1 MIPEELKRLRQWV
14 CWQAVP
20 DPARPDHPR
29 KTPINPRTGKGAMSN
44 NPDTWTDY
52 DTAFRESI
60 HYTGIGFM
68 FAGGYFGVDIDNCE
82 EAIEDYRLGGVDNIV
97 AEFIGTLRSYA
108 EYSQSGR
115 GIHIICRG
123 KLPPGGRRK
132 GSVEMYDSGRF
143 FVMTGNQAAEY
154 TEIADCGERIKPLHE
169 KYIGGARP
177 KANRLPA
184 PVLPVSFS
192 DSEILEKAG
201 KAKAG
206 AVFQALYNGEWEAYF
221 GSQSEADLSL
231 CNRLAYWT
239 RKDPEAIDR
248 LFRSSGLMRDKWDR
262 AQAGSTYGKLTIE
275 KAIRDCESVYTPPPE
290 KYYITVGK
298 KKKPKRYSF
307 DDTGNA
313 ERFCDLFG
321 DNVRYNYTDKTW
333 MWYDGRRW
341 KYDDTGEPK
350 RMVDEMLSIMQTPE
364 ESELYLDDEGE
375 LQKKYQAH
383 IKRSRSSSAKTAAL
397 KESEHLVPVTSDA
410 LDLNPYTL
418 NTPSG
423 VLDLR
428 TGVLKKHDPDLYLS
442 KICNAEYSEK
452 LDTPVWDGFLQQIF
466 GGDEE
471 MIRFIQRAAGYSMTG
486 VTDEQCMFI
495 CIGDGR
501 NGKSTMLNILAD
513 ILGDYA
519 CNMQPESLAIK
530 SGGSAVNSDIA
541 RLRGVRFATTVE
553 PDEGMRLA
561 EGLVKQLT
569 GGDVVT
575 ARRLYGNE
583 FEFHP
588 QCKIWMAAN
597 HKPIIRGTDLGIWRR
612 IYLIPFTIQIP
623 DSKVDKTLKYKL
635 RDEMPG
641 ILKWMADGCTMWQR
655 EGLNPPLTVQSAGKD
670 YQREMDVI
678 SRFVDECCE
687 RTTYEG
693 VRAADLYAAYKN
705 WANSNNEYCMSS
717 TRFGKEMGGRF
728 DKQKNGSGTYLYRGL
743 KLVNYRI
750 SSYK

>member
-1 MIPEELKRLRQWV
+1 MIPTELKRLRQWV

-29 KTPINPRTGKGAMSN
+29 KTPVNPMTGGGAMSN
-44 NPDTWTDY
+44 NPDTWADY
-52 DTAFRESI
+52 DTAVRESKK
-60 HYTGIGFM
+60 YTGIGFM
-68 FAGGYFGVDIDNCE
+68 FANGYFGVDIDNVE
-82 EAIEDYRLGGVDNIV
+82 DAIEDYKNGSTDNIV

-132 GSVEMYDSGRF
+132 GNVEMYDSGRF
-143 FVMTGNQAAEY
+143 FVMTGNAAAEY
-154 TEIADCGERIKPLHE
+154 TEIADGGERIKPLHE

-177 KANRLPA
+177 KPNRGPA
-184 PVLPVSFS
+184 PVQPVSLS
-192 DSEILEKAG
+192 DAEILQKAG
-201 KAKAG
+201 EAKAG

-221 GSQSEADLSL
+221 NSQSEADLSL

-239 RKDPEAIDR
+239 GKDAEAMDR
-248 LFRSSGLMRDKWDR
+248 LFRASGLMRDKWDR
-262 AQAGSTYGKLTIE
+262 EQSGSTYGKLTIE
-275 KAIRDCESVYTPPPE
+275 KAIRDCESVYTPPQ
-290 KYYITVGK
+290 KYYITVGG
-298 KKKPKRYSF
+298 KKKPKLYSF

-313 ERFCDLFG
+313 ERFIDLFG
-321 DNVRYNYTDKTW
+321 GSVRYNYTDKSW

-341 KYDDTGEPK
+341 KYDDSGEPK
-350 RMVDEMLSIMQTPE
+350 RMVDEMLDVMRTPE
-364 ESELYLDDEGE
+364 ESSLYVDDTGDLEK
-375 LQKKYQAH
+375 QYQAH
-383 IKRSRSSSAKTAAL
+383 VKRSRSSAAKTACL
-397 KESEHLVPVTSDA
+397 KEAEHLVPITSSV
-410 LDLNPYTL
+410 LDVDPYKL

-423 VLDLR
+423 VLDLVS
-428 TGVLKKHDPDLYLS
+428 GAVQPHNSAQNLS
-442 KICNAEYSEK
+442 KICNAEYTEK
-452 LDTPVWDGFLQQIF
+452 RDTPVWDAFLAQIF
-466 GGDEE
+466 NQDEA
-471 MIRFIQRAAGYSMTG
+471 MIRFVQRAVGYSLTG

-501 NGKSTMLNILAD
+501 NGKSTLLNVFAD

-519 CNMQPESLAIK
+519 CNMQPESLAVK
-530 SGGSAVNSDIA
+530 NGGSAVNSDIA

-583 FEFHP
+583 FEFRP

-612 IYLIPFTIQIP
+612 IYLIPFTVQIP
-623 DSKVDKTLKYKL
+623 DHMVDKSLKYKL

-641 ILKWMADGCTMWQR
+641 ILKWMADGCAMWQR
-655 EGLNPPLTVQSAGKD
+655 EGLNPPLSVQSAGKD
-670 YQREMDVI
+670 YQHEMDVI

-687 RTTYEG
+687 RSGYET
-693 VRAADLYAAYKN
+693 VRAADLYAAYKR
-705 WANSNNEYCMSS
+705 WATENNEYCMSS
-717 TRFGKEMGGRF
+717 TRFGKEISGRF
-728 DKQKNGSGTYLYRGL
+728 DKRHSMHGWVYVGL
-743 KLVNYRI
+743 KISNYKI
-750 SSYK
+750 G

>member
-1 MIPEELKRLRQWV
+1 MIPAELKALRQWV

-20 DPARPDHPR
+20 DPARPGHPR
-29 KTPINPRTGKGAMSN
+29 KTPVNPMTGGGAMSN
-44 NPDTWTDY
+44 NSDTWADY
-52 DTAFRESI
+52 DTAVRESKK
-60 HYTGIGFM
+60 YTGIGFM
-68 FAGGYFGVDIDNCE
+68 FANGYFGVDIDNVE
-82 EAIEDYRLGGVDNIV
+82 DAIEDYKNGSTDNIV

-123 KLPPGGRRK
+123 KLPAGGRRK
-132 GSVEMYDSGRF
+132 GNIEMYDSGRF
-143 FVMTGNQAAEY
+143 FVMTGNAAAEY
-154 TEIADCGERIKPLHE
+154 TEIADGGERIKPLHE
-169 KYIGGARP
+169 KYIGGTRP
-177 KANRLPA
+177 KPNRGPA
-184 PVLPVSFS
+184 AVQLVSLS
-192 DSEILEKAG
+192 DAEILQKAG

-239 RKDPEAIDR
+239 GKDAEAMDR
-248 LFRSSGLMRDKWDR
+248 LFRASGLMRDKWDR
-262 AQAGSTYGKLTIE
+262 EQAGSTYGKLTIE
-275 KAIRDCESVYTPPPE
+275 KAIRDCESVYTPPQ
-290 KYYITVGK
+290 KYYITVGG
-298 KKKPKRYSF
+298 KKKPKLYSF

-313 ERFCDLFG
+313 ERFIDLFG
-321 DNVRYNYTDKTW
+321 DNVRYNYTDKSW

-341 KYDDTGEPK
+341 KYDDSGEPK
-350 RMVDEMLSIMQTPE
+350 RMVDEMLSIMRTPE
-364 ESELYLDDEGE
+364 EADLYLDDEGE
-375 LQKKYQAH
+375 LQKRYQAH
-383 IKRSRSSSAKTAAL
+383 VKRSRSSAAKTACL
-397 KESEHLVPVTSDA
+397 KEAEHLVPIISSV
-410 LDLNPYTL
+410 LDVDPYKL

-423 VLDLR
+423 VLDLVR
-428 TGVLKKHDPDLYLS
+428 GAVQPHNAAQNLS
-442 KICNAEYSEK
+442 KICNAEYTEK
-452 LDTPVWDGFLQQIF
+452 RDTPVWDAFLAQIF
-466 GGDEE
+466 NQDEA
-471 MIRFIQRAAGYSMTG
+471 MIRFVQRAVGYSLTG

-501 NGKSTMLNILAD
+501 NGKSTLLNVFAD

-519 CNMQPESLAIK
+519 CNMQPESLAVK
-530 SGGSAVNSDIA
+530 NGGSAVNSDIA

-583 FEFHP
+583 FEFRP

-612 IYLIPFTIQIP
+612 IYLIPFTVQIP
-623 DSKVDKTLKYKL
+623 DHMVDKSLKYKL

-641 ILKWMADGCTMWQR
+641 ILKWMADGCAMWQR
-655 EGLNPPLTVQSAGKD
+655 EGLNPPLSVQSAGKD
-670 YQREMDVI
+670 YQHEMDVI

-687 RTTYEG
+687 RSGYET
-693 VRAADLYAAYKN
+693 VRAADLYAAYKR
-705 WANSNNEYCMSS
+705 WATENNEYCMSS
-717 TRFGKEMGGRF
+717 TRFGKEIGGRF
-728 DKQKNGSGTYLYRGL
+728 EKRLIKTGTVYVGL
-743 KLVNYRI
+743 KITGYAI
-750 SSYK
+750 

>member
-1 MIPEELKRLRQWV
+1 MIPAELKRLRQWV

-20 DPARPDHPR
+20 DPVRPDHPR
-29 KTPINPRTGKGAMSN
+29 KTPVNPMTGGGAMSN
-44 NPDTWTDY
+44 NPDTWADY
-52 DTAFRESI
+52 DTAVRESKK
-60 HYTGIGFM
+60 YTGIGFM
-68 FAGGYFGVDIDNCE
+68 FANGYFGVDIDNVE
-82 EAIEDYRLGGVDNIV
+82 DAIEDYKNGSTDNIV

-132 GSVEMYDSGRF
+132 GNVEMYDSGRF
-143 FVMTGNQAAEY
+143 FVMTGNAAAEY
-154 TEIADCGERIKPLHE
+154 TEIADGGERIKPLHE

-177 KANRLPA
+177 KPNRGPA
-184 PVLPVSFS
+184 AVQTVSLS
-192 DSEILEKAG
+192 DAEILQKAG
-201 KAKAG
+201 EAKAG
-206 AVFQALYNGEWEAYF
+206 AVFQALYNGEWETYF

-239 RKDPEAIDR
+239 GKDAEAMDR
-248 LFRSSGLMRDKWDR
+248 LFRASGLMRDKWDR
-262 AQAGSTYGKLTIE
+262 EQAGSTYGKLTIE
-275 KAIRDCESVYTPPPE
+275 KAIRDCETVYTPPQ
-290 KYYITVGK
+290 KYYITVGG
-298 KKKPKRYSF
+298 KKKPKLYSF

-313 ERFCDLFG
+313 ERFIDLFG
-321 DNVRYNYTDKTW
+321 ESVRYNYTDKSW

-341 KYDDTGEPK
+341 KYDDSGEPK
-350 RMVDEMLSIMQTPE
+350 RMVDEMLSIMRTPE
-364 ESELYLDDEGE
+364 EADLYLDDEGE
-375 LQKKYQAH
+375 LQKRYQAH
-383 IKRSRSSSAKTAAL
+383 VKRSRSSAAKTACL
-397 KESEHLVPVTSDA
+397 KEAEHLVPVTSSV
-410 LDLNPYTL
+410 LDVDPYKL

-423 VLDLR
+423 VLDL
-428 TGVLKKHDPDLYLS
+428 VSAAVQPHNAAQNLS
-442 KICNAEYSEK
+442 KICNAEYTEK
-452 LDTPVWDGFLQQIF
+452 RDTPVWDAFLAQIF
-466 GGDEE
+466 NQDEA
-471 MIRFIQRAAGYSMTG
+471 MIRFVQRAAGYSLTG

-501 NGKSTMLNILAD
+501 NGKSTLLNVFAD

-519 CNMQPESLAIK
+519 CNMQPESLAVK
-530 SGGSAVNSDIA
+530 NGGSAVNSDIA

-583 FEFHP
+583 FEFRP

-612 IYLIPFTIQIP
+612 IYLIPFTVQIP
-623 DSKVDKTLKYKL
+623 DHMVDKSLKYKL

-641 ILKWMADGCTMWQR
+641 ILKWMADGCAMWQR
-655 EGLNPPLTVQSAGKD
+655 EGLNPPLSVQSAGKD
-670 YQREMDVI
+670 YQHEMDVI

-687 RTTYEG
+687 RTGYET
-693 VRAADLYAAYKN
+693 VRAADLYAAYKR
-705 WANSNNEYCMSS
+705 WATENNEYCMSS
-717 TRFGKEMGGRF
+717 TRFGKEIGARYEKRTVMT
-728 DKQKNGSGTYLYRGL
+728 GTVYVGI
-743 KLVNYRI
+743 KI
-750 SSYK
+750 SRYAI

>member
-1 MIPEELKRLRQWV
+1 MIPAELKGLRQWV

-20 DPARPDHPR
+20 DPARPDRPR
-29 KTPINPRTGKGAMSN
+29 KTPVNPLTGGGAMSN

-52 DTAFRESI
+52 DTAVRESKK
-60 HYTGIGFM
+60 YTGIGFM
-68 FAGGYFGVDIDNCE
+68 FANGYFGVDIDNADD
-82 EAIEDYRLGGVDNIV
+82 AIEDYRDGGTDNIV

-132 GSVEMYDSGRF
+132 GNVEMYDSGRF

-177 KANRLPA
+177 KPNRGPA
-184 PVLPVSFS
+184 PVRPVSLS
-192 DSEILEKAG
+192 DAEILQKAG
-201 KAKAG
+201 EAKAG
-206 AVFQALYNGEWEAYF
+206 AVFQALYNGDWELYF

-239 RKDPEAIDR
+239 GKDAEAMDR
-248 LFRSSGLMRDKWDR
+248 LFRASGLMRDKWDR
-262 AQAGSTYGKLTIE
+262 EQAGSTYGKLTID
-275 KAIRDCESVYTPPPE
+275 KAIRDCETVYTPPE
-290 KYYITVGK
+290 KYYITVGG
-298 KKKPKRYSF
+298 KKKPKLYSF

-313 ERFCDLFG
+313 ERFIDLFG
-321 DNVRYNYTDKTW
+321 DNVRYNYTDKSW

-341 KYDDTGEPK
+341 KYDDSGEPK
-350 RMVDEMLSIMQTPE
+350 RMVDEMLSIMRTPE
-364 ESELYLDDEGE
+364 EASLYVDETGDLE
-375 LQKKYQAH
+375 KQYQAH
-383 IKRSRSSSAKTAAL
+383 VKRSRSSAAKTACL
-397 KESEHLVPVTSDA
+397 KEAEHLVPIISSV
-410 LDLNPYTL
+410 LDVDPYKL

-423 VLDLR
+423 VLDLVS
-428 TGVLKKHDPDLYLS
+428 GAVQPHNAAQNLS
-442 KICNAEYSEK
+442 KICNAEYTEK
-452 LDTPVWDGFLQQIF
+452 RDTPVWDAFLAQIF
-466 GGDEE
+466 NQDEA
-471 MIRFIQRAAGYSMTG
+471 MIRFVQRAVGYSLTG

-501 NGKSTMLNILAD
+501 NGKSTLLNVFAD

-519 CNMQPESLAIK
+519 CNMQPESLAVK
-530 SGGSAVNSDIA
+530 NGGSAVNSDIA

-583 FEFHP
+583 FEFRP

-612 IYLIPFTIQIP
+612 IYLIPFTVQIP
-623 DSKVDKTLKYKL
+623 DHMVDKSLKYKL

-641 ILKWMADGCTMWQR
+641 ILKWMADGCAMWQR
-655 EGLNPPLTVQSAGKD
+655 EGLNPPLSVQSAGKD
-670 YQREMDVI
+670 YQHEMDVI

-687 RTTYEG
+687 RSGYET
-693 VRAADLYAAYKN
+693 VRAADLYAAYKR
-705 WANSNNEYCMSS
+705 WATENNEYCMSS
-717 TRFGKEMGGRF
+717 TRFGKEISGRF
-728 DKQKNGSGTYLYRGL
+728 EKRLIKTGTVYVGL
-743 KLVNYRI
+743 KITGYAI
-750 SSYK
+750 

>member
-52 DTAFRESI
+52 DTAFKESI

-169 KYIGGARP
+169 KYIGGARL

-184 PVLPVSFS
+184 PALPVSLS

-275 KAIRDCESVYTPPPE
+275 KAIRDCESVYTPPTE
-290 KYYITVGK
+290 KYTITVGK

-313 ERFCDLFG
+313 EHFCDLFG
-321 DNVRYNYTDKTW
+321 GNVRYNYTDKAW

-341 KYDDTGEPK
+341 KYDDSGEPK
-350 RMVDEMLSIMQTPE
+350 RMVDEMLSIMQSPE

-428 TGVLKKHDPDLYLS
+428 TGLLKKHDPDLYLS

-466 GGDEE
+466 GGDEQ

-583 FEFHP
+583 FEFRP

-612 IYLIPFTIQIP
+612 IYLIPFTVQIP

-678 SRFVDECCE
+678 SRFVEECCV
-687 RTTYEG
+687 RTAYEG
-693 VRAADLYAAYKN
+693 VRASDLYAAYKR
-705 WANSNNEYCMSS
+705 WATENNEYCMSS

-728 DKQKNGSGTYLYRGL
+728 EKQKGISSNVYRGI
-743 KLVNYRI
+743 KLINYQI
-750 SSYK
+750 KATY

>member
-1 MIPEELKRLRQWV
+1 MIPAELKRLRQWV

-29 KTPINPRTGKGAMSN
+29 KTPVNPMTGGGAMSN
-44 NPDTWTDY
+44 NPDTWADY
-52 DTAFRESI
+52 DTAVRESQK
-60 HYTGIGFM
+60 YTGIGFM
-68 FAGGYFGVDIDNCE
+68 FANGYFGVDIDNVE
-82 EAIEDYRLGGVDNIV
+82 DAIEDYKNGNTDNIV

-132 GSVEMYDSGRF
+132 GNVEMYDSGRF
-143 FVMTGNQAAEY
+143 FVMTGNAAAEY
-154 TEIADCGERIKPLHE
+154 TEIADGGERIKLLHE

-177 KANRLPA
+177 KPNRGPA
-184 PVLPVSFS
+184 AVQPVSLS
-192 DSEILEKAG
+192 DAEILQKAG
-201 KAKAG
+201 EAKAG

-221 GSQSEADLSL
+221 NSQSEADLSL

-239 RKDPEAIDR
+239 GKDPEAMDR
-248 LFRSSGLMRDKWDR
+248 LFRASGLMREKWDR
-262 AQAGSTYGKLTIE
+262 EQSGSTYGKLTIE
-275 KAIRDCESVYTPPPE
+275 KAIRDCESVYTPPQ
-290 KYYITVGK
+290 KYYITVGG
-298 KKKPKRYSF
+298 KKKPKLYSF

-313 ERFCDLFG
+313 ERFIDLFG
-321 DNVRYNYTDKTW
+321 ESVRYNYTDKSW

-341 KYDDTGEPK
+341 KYDDSGEPK
-350 RMVDEMLSIMQTPE
+350 RMVDEMLSIMRTPE
-364 ESELYLDDEGE
+364 EADLYLDDEGE
-375 LQKKYQAH
+375 LQKRYQAH
-383 IKRSRSSSAKTAAL
+383 VKRSRSSAAKTACL
-397 KESEHLVPVTSDA
+397 KESEHLVPITSSV
-410 LDLNPYTL
+410 LDVDPYKL

-423 VLDLR
+423 VLDLVS
-428 TGVLKKHDPDLYLS
+428 GAVQPHNAAQNLS
-442 KICNAEYSEK
+442 KICNAEYTEK
-452 LDTPVWDGFLQQIF
+452 RDTPVWDAFLQQIF
-466 GGDEE
+466 NQDEA
-471 MIRFIQRAAGYSMTG
+471 MIRFVQRAVGYSLTG

-501 NGKSTMLNILAD
+501 NGKSTLLNVFAD

-519 CNMQPESLAIK
+519 CNMQPESLAVK
-530 SGGSAVNSDIA
+530 NGGSAVNSDIA

-583 FEFHP
+583 FEFRP

-612 IYLIPFTIQIP
+612 IYLIPFTVQIP
-623 DSKVDKTLKYKL
+623 DHMVDKSLKYKL

-641 ILKWMADGCTMWQR
+641 ILKWMADGCAMWQR
-655 EGLNPPLTVQSAGKD
+655 EGLNPPLSVQSAGKD
-670 YQREMDVI
+670 YQHEMDVI

-687 RTTYEG
+687 RTGYET
-693 VRAADLYAAYKN
+693 VRAADLYAAYKR
-705 WANSNNEYCMSS
+705 WATENNEYCMSS
-717 TRFGKEMGGRF
+717 TRFGKEISGRF
-728 DKQKNGSGTYLYRGL
+728 DKRHSMYGWVYVGL
-743 KLVNYRI
+743 KISNYKI
-750 SSYK
+750 G

>member
-1 MIPEELKRLRQWV
+1 MIPDELKGLHQWV

-29 KTPINPRTGKGAMSN
+29 KTPVNPLTGGGAMSN

-52 DTAFRESI
+52 DTAVRESKK
-60 HYTGIGFM
+60 YTGIGFM
-68 FAGGYFGVDIDNCE
+68 FANGYFGVDIDNVDD
-82 EAIEDYRLGGVDNIV
+82 AIEDYRDGGTDNIV

-132 GSVEMYDSGRF
+132 GNVEMYDSGRF

-154 TEIADCGERIKPLHE
+154 TEIADGGERIKPLHE

-177 KANRLPA
+177 KPNRGPA
-184 PVLPVSFS
+184 PVRPVSLS
-192 DSEILEKAG
+192 DAEILQKAG
-201 KAKAG
+201 EAKAG

-239 RKDPEAIDR
+239 GKDAEAMDR
-248 LFRSSGLMRDKWDR
+248 LFRASGLMRDKWDR
-262 AQAGSTYGKLTIE
+262 EQAGSTYGKLTIE
-275 KAIRDCESVYTPPPE
+275 KAIRDCETVYTPPPE
-290 KYYITVGK
+290 KYYITIGG
-298 KKKPKRYSF
+298 KKKPKLYSF

-313 ERFCDLFG
+313 ERFIDLFG
-321 DNVRYNYTDKTW
+321 DNVRYNYTDKSW

-341 KYDDTGEPK
+341 KYDDSGEPK
-350 RMVDEMLSIMQTPE
+350 RMVDEMLSIMRTPE
-364 ESELYLDDEGE
+364 EADLYLDDEGE
-375 LQKKYQAH
+375 LQKRYQAH
-383 IKRSRSSSAKTAAL
+383 VKRSRSSAAKTAAL
-397 KESEHLVPVTSDA
+397 KEAEHLAPVTSDA
-410 LDLNPYTL
+410 LDCGPYLL

-428 TGVLKKHDPDLYLS
+428 AGTLKKHDPALYLS
-442 KICNAEYSEK
+442 KICNAEYTETR
-452 LDTPVWDGFLQQIF
+452 DTPVWDAFLQQIF
-466 GGDEE
+466 NQDEA
-471 MIRFIQRAAGYSMTG
+471 MIRFVQRAAGYSLTG

-501 NGKSTMLNILAD
+501 NGKSTLLNVFAD

-519 CNMQPESLAIK
+519 CNMQPESLAVK
-530 SGGSAVNSDIA
+530 NGGSAVNSDIA

-583 FEFHP
+583 FEFRP
-588 QCKIWMAAN
+588 QCKIWMSAN

-612 IYLIPFTIQIP
+612 IYLIPFTVQIP
-623 DSKVDKTLKYKL
+623 DHMVDKSLKYKL

-655 EGLNPPLTVQSAGKD
+655 EGLNPPLSVQSAGKD
-670 YQREMDVI
+670 YQHEMDVI

-687 RTTYEG
+687 RSGYET
-693 VRAADLYAAYKN
+693 VRAADLYAAYKR
-705 WANSNNEYCMSS
+705 WATENNEYCMSS
-717 TRFGKEMGGRF
+717 TRFGKEIGGRF
-728 DKQKNGSGTYLYRGL
+728 NKQHGRSGWVYVGL
-743 KLVNYRI
+743 KISNYRI
-750 SSYK
+750 G

>member
-1 MIPEELKRLRQWV
+1 MIPAELKRLRQWV

-29 KTPINPRTGKGAMSN
+29 KTPVNPMTGGGAMSN
-44 NPDTWTDY
+44 NPDTWVDY
-52 DTAFRESI
+52 DTAVRESKK
-60 HYTGIGFM
+60 YTGIGFM
-68 FAGGYFGVDIDNCE
+68 FANGYFGVDIDNVE
-82 EAIEDYRLGGVDNIV
+82 DAIEDYQNGNTDNIV

-132 GSVEMYDSGRF
+132 GNVEMYDSGRF
-143 FVMTGNQAAEY
+143 FVMTGNAAAEY
-154 TEIADCGERIKPLHE
+154 TEIADGGERIKPLHE

-177 KANRLPA
+177 KPNRGPA
-184 PVLPVSFS
+184 PVQPVSLS
-192 DSEILEKAG
+192 DAEILQKAG
-201 KAKAG
+201 EAKAG
-206 AVFQALYNGEWEAYF
+206 AVFQALYNGEWESYF

-239 RKDPEAIDR
+239 GKDPEAMDR
-248 LFRSSGLMRDKWDR
+248 LFRASGLMRDKWDR
-262 AQAGSTYGKLTIE
+262 EQAGSTYGKLTID
-275 KAIRDCESVYTPPPE
+275 KAIRDCETVYTPPQ
-290 KYYITVGK
+290 KYYITVGG
-298 KKKPKRYSF
+298 KKKPKLYSF

-313 ERFCDLFG
+313 ERFIDLFG
-321 DNVRYNYTDKTW
+321 DNVRYNYTDKSW

-341 KYDDTGEPK
+341 KYDDSGEPK
-350 RMVDEMLSIMQTPE
+350 RMVDEMLSIMRTPE
-364 ESELYLDDEGE
+364 ESSLYVDDTGDLEK
-375 LQKKYQAH
+375 QYRAH
-383 IKRSRSSSAKTAAL
+383 VKRSRSSAAKTAAL
-397 KESEHLVPVTSDA
+397 KEAEHLVPIISST
-410 LDLNPYTL
+410 LDVDPYKL

-423 VLDLR
+423 VLNLVS
-428 TGVLKKHDPDLYLS
+428 GAVQPHNAAQNLS
-442 KICNAEYSEK
+442 KICNAEYTEK
-452 LDTPVWDGFLQQIF
+452 RDTPVWDAFLAQIF
-466 GGDEE
+466 NQDEA
-471 MIRFIQRAAGYSMTG
+471 MIRFVQRAVGYSLTG

-495 CIGDGR
+495 CTGDGR
-501 NGKSTMLNILAD
+501 NGKSTLLNVFAD

-519 CNMQPESLAIK
+519 CNMQPESLAVK
-530 SGGSAVNSDIA
+530 NGGSAVNSDIA

-583 FEFHP
+583 FEFRP

-612 IYLIPFTIQIP
+612 IYLIPFTVQIP
-623 DSKVDKTLKYKL
+623 DHMVDKSLKYKL

-641 ILKWMADGCTMWQR
+641 ILKWMADGCAMWQR
-655 EGLNPPLTVQSAGKD
+655 EGLNPPLSVQSAGKD
-670 YQREMDVI
+670 YQHEMDVI

-687 RTTYEG
+687 RSGYET
-693 VRAADLYAAYKN
+693 VRAADLYAAYKR
-705 WANSNNEYCMSS
+705 WATENNEYCMSS
-717 TRFGKEMGGRF
+717 TRFGKEIGGRF
-728 DKQKNGSGTYLYRGL
+728 EKRLIKTGTVYVGVKISGYA
-743 KLVNYRI
+743 I
-750 SSYK
+750 

>member
-1 MIPEELKRLRQWV
+1 MIPAELKGLRQWV

-29 KTPINPRTGKGAMSN
+29 KTPVNPLTGGGAMSN

-52 DTAFRESI
+52 DTAVRESKK
-60 HYTGIGFM
+60 YTGIGFM
-68 FAGGYFGVDIDNCE
+68 FANGYFGVDIDNAE
-82 EAIEDYRLGGVDNIV
+82 DAIEDYRDGGTDNIV
-97 AEFIGTLRSYA
+97 SEFIGTLRSYA

-132 GSVEMYDSGRF
+132 GNVEMYDSGRF
-143 FVMTGNQAAEY
+143 FVMTGKAASEY

-177 KANRLPA
+177 KPNRGPA
-184 PVLPVSFS
+184 PVRPVSLS
-192 DSEILEKAG
+192 DAEILQKARE
-201 KAKAG
+201 AKAG

-239 RKDPEAIDR
+239 GKDAEAMDR
-248 LFRSSGLMRDKWDR
+248 LFRASGLMRDKWDR
-262 AQAGSTYGKLTIE
+262 EQAGSTYGKLTID
-275 KAIRDCESVYTPPPE
+275 KAIRDCETVYTPPQ
-290 KYYITVGK
+290 KYYITVGG
-298 KKKPKRYSF
+298 KKKPKLYSF

-313 ERFCDLFG
+313 ERFIDLFG
-321 DNVRYNYTDKTW
+321 DNVRYNYTDKSW

-341 KYDDTGEPK
+341 KYDDSGEPK
-350 RMVDEMLSIMQTPE
+350 RMVDEMLSIMRTPE
-364 ESELYLDDEGE
+364 EADLYLDDEGD
-375 LQKKYQAH
+375 LQKRYQAH
-383 IKRSRSSSAKTAAL
+383 VKRSRSSAAKTAAL
-397 KESEHLVPVTSDA
+397 KEAEHLAPVTSDA
-410 LDLNPYTL
+410 LDCGPYLL

-428 TGVLKKHDPDLYLS
+428 AGTLKKHDPALYLS
-442 KICNAEYSEK
+442 KICNAEYTETR
-452 LDTPVWDGFLQQIF
+452 DTPVWDAFLQQIF
-466 GGDEE
+466 NQDEA
-471 MIRFIQRAAGYSMTG
+471 MIRFVQRAAGYSLTG

-501 NGKSTMLNILAD
+501 NGKSTLLNVFAD

-519 CNMQPESLAIK
+519 CNMQPESLAVK
-530 SGGSAVNSDIA
+530 NGGSAVNSDIA

-583 FEFHP
+583 FEFRP

-612 IYLIPFTIQIP
+612 IYLIPFTVQIP
-623 DSKVDKTLKYKL
+623 DHMVDKSLKYKL

-641 ILKWMADGCTMWQR
+641 ILKWMADGCAMWQR
-655 EGLNPPLTVQSAGKD
+655 EGLNPPLSVQSAGKD
-670 YQREMDVI
+670 YQHEMDVI
-678 SRFVDECCE
+678 SRFVDECCD
-687 RTTYEG
+687 RSGYET
-693 VRAADLYAAYKN
+693 VRAADLYAAYKR
-705 WANSNNEYCMSS
+705 WATENNEYCMSS
-717 TRFGKEMGGRF
+717 TRFGKEIGGRF
-728 DKQKNGSGTYLYRGL
+728 NKQHSRSGWVYVGL
-743 KLVNYRI
+743 KISNYRI
-750 SSYK
+750 G

>member
-1 MIPEELKRLRQWV
+1 MIPAELKALRQWV

-29 KTPINPRTGKGAMSN
+29 KTPVNPMTGGGAMSN

-52 DTAFRESI
+52 DTAVRESKK
-60 HYTGIGFM
+60 YTGIGFM
-68 FAGGYFGVDIDNCE
+68 FANGYFGVDIDNAE
-82 EAIEDYRLGGVDNIV
+82 DAIEDYKNGSTDNIV

-132 GSVEMYDSGRF
+132 GNVEMYDSGRF
-143 FVMTGNQAAEY
+143 FVMTGNAAAEY
-154 TEIADCGERIKPLHE
+154 TEIADGSERIKPLHE

-177 KANRLPA
+177 KPNREPA
-184 PVLPVSFS
+184 LVQPVNLS
-192 DSEILEKAG
+192 DAEILQKAG
-201 KAKAG
+201 ETKAG

-221 GSQSEADLSL
+221 NSQSEADLSL

-239 RKDPEAIDR
+239 GKDAEVMDR
-248 LFRSSGLMRDKWDR
+248 LFRASGLMRDKWDR
-262 AQAGSTYGKLTIE
+262 EQAGSTYGKLTID
-275 KAIRDCESVYTPPPE
+275 KAIRDCETVYTPPQ
-290 KYYITVGK
+290 KYYITVGGK
-298 KKKPKRYSF
+298 KRPKLYSF

-313 ERFCDLFG
+313 ERFIDLFG
-321 DNVRYNYTDKTW
+321 ENVRYNYTDKSW

-341 KYDDTGEPK
+341 KYDDSGEPK
-350 RMVDEMLSIMQTPE
+350 RMVDEMLDVMRTPE
-364 ESELYLDDEGE
+364 ESSLYVDDTGDLEK
-375 LQKKYQAH
+375 QYRAH
-383 IKRSRSSSAKTAAL
+383 VKRSRSSAAKTACL
-397 KESEHLVPVTSDA
+397 KEAEHLVPITSSV
-410 LDLNPYTL
+410 LDVDPYKL

-423 VLDLR
+423 VLDLVS
-428 TGVLKKHDPDLYLS
+428 GAVQPHNAAQNLS
-442 KICNAEYSEK
+442 KICNAEYTEK
-452 LDTPVWDGFLQQIF
+452 RDTPVWDAFLAQIF
-466 GGDEE
+466 NHDEA
-471 MIRFIQRAAGYSMTG
+471 MIRFVQRAVGYSLTG

-501 NGKSTMLNILAD
+501 NGKSTLLNVFAD

-519 CNMQPESLAIK
+519 CNMQPESLAVK
-530 SGGSAVNSDIA
+530 NGGSAVNSDIA

-583 FEFHP
+583 FEFRP

-612 IYLIPFTIQIP
+612 IYLIPFTVQIP
-623 DSKVDKTLKYKL
+623 DHMVDKSLKYKL

-641 ILKWMADGCTMWQR
+641 ILKWMADGCAMWQR
-655 EGLNPPLTVQSAGKD
+655 EGLNPPLSVQSAGKD
-670 YQREMDVI
+670 YQHEMDVI
-678 SRFVDECCE
+678 SRFVDDCCE
-687 RTTYEG
+687 ASGYET
-693 VRAADLYAAYKN
+693 VRAADLYAAYKR
-705 WANSNNEYCMSS
+705 WATENNEYCMSS
-717 TRFGKEMGGRF
+717 TRFGKEIGGRF
-728 DKQKNGSGTYLYRGL
+728 EKRLIKTGTVYVGIKISGYA
-743 KLVNYRI
+743 I
-750 SSYK
+750 

>member
-1 MIPEELKRLRQWV
+1 MIPAELKALRQWV

-29 KTPINPRTGKGAMSN
+29 KTPVNPMTGGGAMSN
-44 NPDTWTDY
+44 NPDTWADY
-52 DTAFRESI
+52 DTAVRESKK
-60 HYTGIGFM
+60 YTGIGFM
-68 FAGGYFGVDIDNCE
+68 FANGYFGVDIDNVE
-82 EAIEDYRLGGVDNIV
+82 DAIEDYKNGNTDNIV

-132 GSVEMYDSGRF
+132 GNVEMYDSGRF
-143 FVMTGNQAAEY
+143 FVMTGRVASEY
-154 TEIADCGERIKPLHE
+154 TEIADGGERIKPLHE

-177 KANRLPA
+177 KPNRSPA
-184 PVLPVSFS
+184 AVQPVNLS
-192 DSEILEKAG
+192 DAEILQKAG
-201 KAKAG
+201 EAKAG

-239 RKDPEAIDR
+239 GKDPEAMDR
-248 LFRSSGLMRDKWDR
+248 LFRASGLMRDKWDR
-262 AQAGSTYGKLTIE
+262 EQAGSTYGKLTID
-275 KAIRDCESVYTPPPE
+275 KAIRECETVYTPPQ
-290 KYYITVGK
+290 KYYITVGR
-298 KKKPKRYSF
+298 KKKPKLYSF

-313 ERFCDLFG
+313 EHFADLFG
-321 DNVRYNYTDKTW
+321 GAVRYNYTDKSW

-350 RMVDEMLSIMQTPE
+350 RMVDEMLDIMAG
-364 ESELYLDDEGE
+364 ESDLYLDDEGD
-375 LQKKYQAH
+375 LQKRYQAH
-383 IKRSRSSSAKTAAL
+383 VKRSRSSAAKTAAL
-397 KESEHLVPVTSDA
+397 KEAEHLVPIISSV
-410 LDLNPYTL
+410 LDVDPYKL

-423 VLDLR
+423 VLDLVS
-428 TGVLKKHDPDLYLS
+428 GAVQPHNAAQNLS
-442 KICNAEYSEK
+442 KICNAEYTEK
-452 LDTPVWDGFLQQIF
+452 RDTPVWDAFLAQIF
-466 GGDEE
+466 NRDEA
-471 MIRFIQRAAGYSMTG
+471 MIRFVQRAVGYSLTG

-501 NGKSTMLNILAD
+501 NGKSTLLNVFAD

-519 CNMQPESLAIK
+519 CNMQPESLAVK
-530 SGGSAVNSDIA
+530 NGGSAVNSDIA

-583 FEFHP
+583 FEFRP

-612 IYLIPFTIQIP
+612 IYLIPFTVQIP
-623 DSKVDKTLKYKL
+623 DHMVDKSLKYKL

-641 ILKWMADGCTMWQR
+641 ILKWMADGCAMWQR
-655 EGLNPPLTVQSAGKD
+655 EGLNPPLSVQSAGKD
-670 YQREMDVI
+670 YQHEMDVI

-687 RTTYEG
+687 RSGYET
-693 VRAADLYAAYKN
+693 VRAADLYAAYKR
-705 WANSNNEYCMSS
+705 WATENNEYCMSS
-717 TRFGKEMGGRF
+717 TRFGKEIGGRF
-728 DKQKNGSGTYLYRGL
+728 EKRLIKTGTVYVGIKISGYA
-743 KLVNYRI
+743 I
-750 SSYK
+750 

>member
-1 MIPEELKRLRQWV
+1 MIPNELKGLRQWV

-29 KTPINPRTGKGAMSN
+29 KTPVNPLTGGGAMSN

-52 DTAFRESI
+52 DTAVRESKK
-60 HYTGIGFM
+60 YTGIGFM
-68 FAGGYFGVDIDNCE
+68 FANGYFGVDIDNIE
-82 EAIEDYRLGGVDNIV
+82 DAIEDYRDGGTDNIV

-132 GSVEMYDSGRF
+132 GNVEMYDSGRF
-143 FVMTGNQAAEY
+143 FVMTGKVAAEY

-177 KANRLPA
+177 KPNRGPA
-184 PVLPVSFS
+184 PVQPVSLS
-192 DSEILEKAG
+192 DAEILQKAG
-201 KAKAG
+201 EAKAG

-239 RKDPEAIDR
+239 GKDAEAMDR
-248 LFRSSGLMRDKWDR
+248 LFRASGLMRDKWDR
-262 AQAGSTYGKLTIE
+262 EQAGSTYGKLTIK
-275 KAIRDCESVYTPPPE
+275 KAIRDCESVYTPPQ
-290 KYYITVGK
+290 KYYITVGG
-298 KKKPKRYSF
+298 KKKPKLYSF

-313 ERFCDLFG
+313 ERFIDLFG
-321 DNVRYNYTDKTW
+321 GNVRYNYTDKSW

-341 KYDDTGEPK
+341 KYDDSGEPK
-350 RMVDEMLSIMQTPE
+350 RMVDEMLSIMRTPE
-364 ESELYLDDEGE
+364 EASLYVDDTGDLEK
-375 LQKKYQAH
+375 QYRAH
-383 IKRSRSSSAKTAAL
+383 VKRSRSSAAKTACL
-397 KESEHLVPVTSDA
+397 KEAEHLVPVTSA
-410 LDLNPYTL
+410 ELDIDPYKL

-428 TGVLKKHDPDLYLS
+428 SGALTAHNAAQNLS
-442 KICNAEYSEK
+442 KICNAEYTETR
-452 LDTPVWDGFLQQIF
+452 DTPVWDAFLAQIF
-466 GGDEE
+466 NQDEA
-471 MIRFIQRAAGYSMTG
+471 MIRFVQRAVGYSLTG

-501 NGKSTMLNILAD
+501 NGKSTLLNVFAD

-519 CNMQPESLAIK
+519 CNMQPESLAVK
-530 SGGSAVNSDIA
+530 SGGNAVNSDIA

-583 FEFHP
+583 FEFRP

-612 IYLIPFTIQIP
+612 IYLIPFTVQIP
-623 DSKVDKTLKYKL
+623 DHMVDKSLKYKL

-641 ILKWMADGCTMWQR
+641 ILKWMADGCAMWQR
-655 EGLNPPLTVQSAGKD
+655 EGLNPPLSVQSAGKD
-670 YQREMDVI
+670 YQHEMDVI

-687 RTTYEG
+687 RSGYET
-693 VRAADLYAAYKN
+693 VRAADLYAAYKR
-705 WANSNNEYCMSS
+705 WATENNEYCMSS
-717 TRFGKEMGGRF
+717 TRFGKEIGGRF
-728 DKQKNGSGTYLYRGL
+728 DKRHNMYGWVYVGL
-743 KLVNYRI
+743 KI
-750 SSYK
+750 SSHKIG